1 MGSNTE
7 TGCVKVISVLAGI
20 ASIIGVIVAIVAWLM
35 PLSPVGSSPLAP
47 NPTDTVFSSPT
58 NTPKSIQIVEDFQ
71 TVSLESQ
78 SEMALP
84 ETNLGLASGL
94 NYLLDIPFETGWKFS
109 TQCSHMPER
118 PTIVTLNT
126 NISSPH
132 YVYVLLQAGWGITAY
147 RDIQIGNIRL
157 NFSDGSVIDTSLSLG
172 YNIRDWSRDDPQAV
186 TTVFSTDLQ
195 SAWEGTAPDGRL
207 GGMDILTIR
216 IPEKK
221 DVLTSIEFS
230 DVSQTT
236 AGNMNPCIHVMA
248 VTVKYFH
255 EE

>member
-1 MGSNTE
+1 MGSNNE
-7 TGCVKVISVLAGI
+7 TGCVKVISIVAGI
-20 ASIIGVIVAIVAWLM
+20 ATIIGVIFAIVAWLM
-35 PLSPVGSSPLAP
+35 PFSPVGSSPIAP
-47 NPTDTVFSSPT
+47 VLTDIPFSSPT
-58 NTPKSIQIVEDFQ
+58 NTPKPIQIIEDFQ
-71 TVSLESQ
+71 TVSLESK

-84 ETNLGLASGL
+84 ETNLGLAPGL

-109 TQCSHMPER
+109 TQCSHIPER
-118 PTIVTLNT
+118 PTIVTLNA

-132 YVYVLLQAGWGITAY
+132 YVYILLQAGWGSIEY
-147 RDIQIGNIRL
+147 RDIQIGNIKL
-157 NFSDGSVIDTSLSLG
+157 NFSDGSIIDTSLSLG

-195 SAWEGTAPDGRL
+195 PAWEGTAPDGRL

-221 DVLTSIEFS
+221 DSLTNIEIS

-236 AGNMNPCIHVMA
+236 AGSMNPCIHIMA
-248 VTVKYFH
+248 VTVKHFR

>member
-1 MGSNTE
+1 MGSNNE
-7 TGCVKVISVLAGI
+7 TGCVKVIGVVAGI
-20 ASIIGVIVAIVAWLM
+20 ATIIGVIFAIVAWLM
-35 PLSPVGSSPLAP
+35 PFSPIGSSPIAP
-47 NPTDTVFSSPT
+47 ALTNIPFSPST
-58 NTPKSIQIVEDFQ
+58 STPKSIQMIEDFQ

-118 PTIVTLNT
+118 PTIVTINA
-126 NISSPH
+126 NISNPH

-147 RDIQIGNIRL
+147 QDIQIGNIRL
-157 NFSDGSVIDTSLSLG
+157 NFSDGSFIDTSLSLG

-221 DVLTSIEFS
+221 DTLTNIEFS

-236 AGNMNPCIHVMA
+236 TGNMNPCIHVMA
-248 VTVKYFH
+248 VTVKYFR